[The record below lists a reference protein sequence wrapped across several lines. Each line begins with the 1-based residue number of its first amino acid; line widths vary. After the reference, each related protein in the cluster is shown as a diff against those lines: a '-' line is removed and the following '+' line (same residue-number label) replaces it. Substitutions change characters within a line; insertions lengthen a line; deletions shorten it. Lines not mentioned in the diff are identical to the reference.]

1 MSKKDSIKENINTL
15 RVFSVLFVTSIFGVL
30 GYAVANLESI
40 TILKMFVGVVILLFL
55 VLAFVFVMLKYKE
68 QTKILEELE

>member
-1 MSKKDSIKENINTL
+1 M
-15 RVFSVLFVTSIFGVL
+15 LFVTSIFGVL